1 MRFSI
6 TVLSLCLF
14 NYQQYSMAHKLVFNY
29 YKSYV
34 DTTGCHFLVLFFVQ
48 LMWSLKCGN
57 TAKPITVL
65 T

>member
-1 MRFSI
+1 
-6 TVLSLCLF
+6 
-14 NYQQYSMAHKLVFNY
+14 MAHKLVFNY